1 MTFCSRLTSRAISIA
16 DYHCHLPVAQI
27 ASNHQ
32 FRSIT
37 AIWLHGDH
45 YKWRAMPANGVGER
59 YCTGEASDWE
69 KFEAWAKT
77 FPATLCNPLYHW
89 THMELRRP
97 FGMTELHDR

>member
-16 DYHCHLPVAQI
+16 DYHCHLPVA
-27 ASNHQ
+27 
-32 FRSIT
+32 
-37 AIWLHGDH
+37 
-45 YKWRAMPANGVGER
+45 
-59 YCTGEASDWE
+59 

-77 FPATLCNPLYHW
+77 VPATLRNPLYHW